1 MSLHIDKL
9 GLAYAGRQVLH
20 ELTLPAIEA
29 GQLVGVLGPNGV
41 GKSSLLRAIAGLQ
54 ACQGQADLYGAQLS
68 NVAPWRQ
75 RGQVAY
81 LPQQLPQATSLLA
94 YESLQAAAHVRCTG
108 EEREARIAAI
118 VQRLGLSDLALRRMD
133 QLSGGQ
139 RQLFGLA
146 QALVGE
152 PRLLL
157 LDEPTSAL
165 DLHWQL
171 RVLHCVQ
178 GRCREQGTIALLA
191 CHDLNLALRFCDRLL
206 LLAPGGAY
214 RFGAGGEVLDTQWLR
229 LAYGIE
235 ARIESCSQG
244 HPLVLADHPLITEAG
259 DAVQL
264 QSFRH

>member
-1 MSLHIDKL
+1 MSLLIEALEL
-9 GLAYAGRQVLH
+9 GYGRRQVLRD
-20 ELTLPAIEA
+20 LTLPAIEA
-29 GQLVGVLGPNGV
+29 GQMVAVLGPNGV

-54 ACQGQADLYGAQLS
+54 SCQGRASLDDVQLS
-68 NVAPWRQ
+68 GVPPWRQ
-75 RGQVAY
+75 KAQVAY

-94 YESLQAAAHVRCTG
+94 YENLQAAAHARSAG
-108 EEREARIAAI
+108 ADRDERIDAI
-118 VQRLGLSDLALRRMD
+118 LQHLGLSELALRRMD

-178 GRCREQGTIALLA
+178 DRCREQGAIALLA

-206 LLAPGGAY
+206 LLAPDGAY
-214 RFGAGGEVLDTQWLR
+214 RFGACAEVMDAAWLR
-229 LAYGIE
+229 RAYGID
-235 ARIESCSQG
+235 ARIERCSQG
-244 HPLVLADHPLITEAG
+244 YPLVLADHPLIEGA
-259 DAVQL
+259 AL
-264 QSFRH
+264 ARL